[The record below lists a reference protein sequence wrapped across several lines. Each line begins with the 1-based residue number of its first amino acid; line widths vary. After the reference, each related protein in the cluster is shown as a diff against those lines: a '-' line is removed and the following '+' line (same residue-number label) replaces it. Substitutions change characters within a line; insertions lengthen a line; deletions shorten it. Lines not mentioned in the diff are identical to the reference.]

1 MAEQTQNKETL
12 VITGAAGQLGRH
24 CSARLSYHYGYNVID
39 IDRNLFSDFDALA
52 SSLEKADVVLH
63 LAGVNRGDDETV
75 RSGNL
80 DIARQLIQ
88 ACESVTAAPHII
100 YASTIQVNNESTYG
114 KVKREVG
121 HKIKAY
127 CDSVKA
133 LYSALVLPN
142 LFGEL
147 SKPYYN
153 NFTATFC
160 DQIVEGKPLTIHND
174 SKVTLL
180 HYGQVADLV
189 ADVIESN
196 HHGDL
201 AVSNGE
207 ETSVQTVA
215 DKLQSLY
222 DTYKTG
228 QLPDLRD
235 PFDLRL
241 FNTLRVR
248 MFDTHFPMSLVRHAD
263 ARGSFF
269 ECVRAENP
277 GQTSFSTTVPG
288 ITRGDHF
295 HFDKVERFIV
305 LSGKARIRVR
315 NIFGTDTYE
324 FDVNGNEPCFID
336 MPPLHTHN
344 ITNTGDN
351 ELLTLFWSHDFF
363 DPKRTDTYS
372 EAV

>member
-1 MAEQTQNKETL
+1 MGSEMCIRDSEN
-12 VITGAAGQLGRH
+12 
-24 CSARLSYHYGYNVID
+24 
-39 IDRNLFSDFDALA
+39 
-52 SSLEKADVVLH
+52 ADVVLH

-75 RSGNL
+75 HSGNL

-88 ACESVTAAPHII
+88 ACESVKATPHII

>member
-1 MAEQTQNKETL
+1 MTDDIQHKKTIA
-12 VITGAAGQLGRH
+12 ITGATGQLGRH
-24 CSARLSYHYGYNVID
+24 CSARLAYHYDYDVIT
-39 IDRNLFSDFDALA
+39 IDREHFNDSKALSATLKKSD
-52 SSLEKADVVLH
+52 VILH
-63 LAGVNRGDDETV
+63 LAGINRGEDDAI
-75 RSGNL
+75 RNGNL
-80 DIARQLIQ
+80 NIAQQLID
-88 ACESVTAAPHII
+88 ACKLNEIGAHII
-100 YASTIQVNNESTYG
+100 YASTIQINNDSVYG
-114 KVKREVG
+114 NTKRDVG
-121 HKIKAY
+121 EKIKAY
-127 CDSVKA
+127 CASTTA
-133 LYSALVLPN
+133 HYTALVLPN

-160 DQIVEGKPLTIHND
+160 DQIVEGKPLTIHSD
-174 SKVTLL
+174 SPVTLL

-189 ADVIESN
+189 AEVIKSSI
-196 HHGDL
+196 HGD
-201 AVSNGE
+201 VDVNNGE
-207 ETSVQTVA
+207 QTSVKTVA
-215 DKLQSLY
+215 DKLQSFY
-222 DTYKTG
+222 DSYSKG
-228 QLPDLRD
+228 LLPDLRD
-235 PFDLRL
+235 LFDLRL
-241 FNTLRVR
+241 FNSLRTR
-248 MFDTHFPMSLVRHAD
+248 MFKSHFPMQLVRHAD

-305 LSGKARIRVR
+305 LSGQAKIRVR
-315 NIFGTDTYE
+315 NIFGYETYE
-324 FDVNGNEPCFID
+324 YDVNGDEPCFID

-344 ITNTGDN
+344 ITNTGDS

>member
-1 MAEQTQNKETL
+1 MTDQMQKKKTI

-24 CSARLSYHYGYNVID
+24 CSAKLTYHYGYEVIG
-39 IDRNLFSDFDALA
+39 IDRQSFSNAKTL
-52 SSLEKADVVLH
+52 SESIEKADVVLH
-63 LAGVNRGDDETV
+63 LAGVNRGDDEVV

-80 DIARQLIQ
+80 QIVDHLIE
-88 ACESVTAAPHII
+88 ACKDAKSSPHII
-100 YASTIQVNNESTYG
+100 YSSTIQIHNDSLYG

-121 HKIKAY
+121 ERLAKYCADTSAAY
-127 CDSVKA
+127 TS
-133 LYSALVLPN
+133 LILPN

-248 MFDTHFPMSLVRHAD
+248 MFEKHFPMSLVRHAD

-288 ITRGDHF
+288 IMRGDHF
-295 HFDKVERFIV
+295 HFEKVERFIV
-305 LSGKARIRVR
+305 LSGQARIRVR

-324 FDVNGNEPCFID
+324 FDVDGNEPCFID

-344 ITNTGDN
+344 ITNTGDS

-363 DPKRTDTYS
+363 DPNRTDTYS

>member
-1 MAEQTQNKETL
+1 MQEYTQNKIIIA
-12 VITGAAGQLGRH
+12 ITGASGQLGRH
-24 CSARLSYHYGYNVID
+24 CSARLSYHYGYDVID
-39 IDRNLFSDFDALA
+39 IDRNLFSDSDALA
-52 SSLEKADVVLH
+52 SSLENADVVLH

-75 RSGNL
+75 HSGNL

-88 ACESVTAAPHII
+88 ACESVKATPHII

-121 HKIKAY
+121 EKIKAY

-153 NFTATFC
+153 NFIGTFC
-160 DQIVEGKPLTIHND
+160 DQIVQGKPLTIHND
-174 SKVTLL
+174 SKVDLL

-189 ADVIESN
+189 EQVIRSSEQ
-196 HHGDL
+196 
-201 AVSNGE
+201 GE
-207 ETSVQTVA
+207 IQVANSEPTSVQTVA
-215 DKLQSLY
+215 DKLQGFY
-222 DTYKTG
+222 DTYFQG
-228 QLPDLRD
+228 VLPDLRD

-241 FNTLRVR
+241 FNTLRAR
-248 MFDTHFPMSLVRHAD
+248 MFASHFPMQLVRHAD

-295 HFDKVERFIV
+295 HFDKIERFIV
-305 LSGKARIRVR
+305 LSGQARIRVR
-315 NIFGTDTYE
+315 NIFGSEILE
-324 FDVNGNEPCFID
+324 FDVSGDEPCFID

-344 ITNTGDN
+344 ITNTGKE